1 MAELGYVNIF
11 ARDVVKLS
19 GFYADVFGF
28 EEIVASRSPIFRGLK
43 TKKASI
49 GFNAHDAYALLNLPE
64 ATDGEGI
71 KAFTT
76 FDVDSAAE
84 VDRLTPIAV
93 AERRDA
99 PEGAVHHLLRLVP
112 VGPARSGRQRVPDQF
127 CRRLAAGGGWHG
139 RNAGGCGA

>member
-28 EEIVASRSPIFRGLK
+28 EEIVASRSPIFRGLR

-93 AERRDA
+93 AKGATLRKAPFTTYYGWYQSVLLD
-99 PEGAVHHLLRLVP
+99 PEGNAFRINFV
-112 VGPARSGRQRVPDQF
+112 
-127 CRRLAAGGGWHG
+127 AA
-139 RNAGGCGA
+139 